1 MIKIGND
8 QETLSTKEYTVNL
21 QDKDGN
27 MVKITTIG
35 NAEISTKINSLGMS
49 EIAYL
54 FNGIAPNDIRRP
66 KGHID
71 ILIGV
76 DYC

>member
-54 FNGIAPNDIRRP
+54 FNGITPNDIRRP